1 LNIEDSLQEFS
12 SNHRNRNEE
21 NKEWKIHSNNAWKT
35 LEIST
40 EKNDHKDYMVFEKKN
55 IEKSSSGTTLY
66 QYLEMEDGSLIRLG
80 NFVKVSES
88 DNEHDATTTSSNPS
102 NINEEDKAELDYD
115 DDEIEDASGTEDGY
129 EYVEDSNEFIDL
141 YEDEYSYYSTT
152 TSVATTAET
161 EGSGSVS
168 PWFVDLVSTI

>member
-1 LNIEDSLQEFS
+1 
-12 SNHRNRNEE
+12 
-21 NKEWKIHSNNAWKT
+21 
-35 LEIST
+35 
-40 EKNDHKDYMVFEKKN
+40 
-55 IEKSSSGTTLY
+55 
-66 QYLEMEDGSLIRLG
+66 MEDGSLIRLG

-141 YEDEYSYYSTT
+141 YEDEYSTT
-152 TSVATTAET
+152 TSVATTAEI
-161 EGSGSVS
+161 EGSGQCYTRMMCQMG
-168 PWFVDLVSTI
+168 WFQWIEYVHN

>member
-1 LNIEDSLQEFS
+1 
-12 SNHRNRNEE
+12 
-21 NKEWKIHSNNAWKT
+21 
-35 LEIST
+35 
-40 EKNDHKDYMVFEKKN
+40 M
-55 IEKSSSGTTLY
+55 Y

-152 TSVATTAET
+152 TSVATTAEI
-161 EGSGSVS
+161 EGSGQFLIVTREWSVKWGDFS
-168 PWFVDLVSTI
+168 ELSMFTIQSKFAGNDSQDATSLLSIFPFVFV